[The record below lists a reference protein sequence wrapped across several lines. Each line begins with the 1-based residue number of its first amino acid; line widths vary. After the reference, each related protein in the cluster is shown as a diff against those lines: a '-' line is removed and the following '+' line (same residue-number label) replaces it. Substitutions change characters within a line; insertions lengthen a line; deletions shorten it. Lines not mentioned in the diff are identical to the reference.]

1 MNEAILFYT
10 FFPLPSA
17 YEVLVGRAIKSG
29 VKPQP
34 DDSYG
39 GVILHKTVLPYGKV
53 RFQPFYLSGIGS
65 CRIQLRNNL
74 ARVSKVIFFYIIRS

>member
-1 MNEAILFYT
+1 MIGSCRIQLRNNLVRMNEVFFFYAV
-10 FFPLPSA
+10 FPLPSA

-39 GVILHKTVLPYGKV
+39 
-53 RFQPFYLSGIGS
+53 
-65 CRIQLRNNL
+65 
-74 ARVSKVIFFYIIRS
+74 A